1 MSDQR
6 MHFAPRLRAALLPEL
21 IYVAVLPYV
30 IYRLASPY
38 MPATYALLLAGI
50 PPAVR
55 MLLGLAR
62 NGRLN
67 LFGVFSLLAI
77 AIKIISGLV
86 LQNTRLVLIS
96 SSLVTGA
103 YGVIMLASLLSP
115 PPLILTLFMNALAG
129 SDPAQ
134 REQLTKRWQEVGSR
148 SFFALITALWGVGFL
163 IELVLRLILTFTLT
177 VEQFLIIG
185 PIVQYS
191 FLGAMLLGTL
201 LFVRIRRYGKR
212 NLPKQLPEQP
222 KQETSRTSV

>member
-1 MSDQR
+1 VDHAGSPSNEKR
-6 MHFAPRLRAALLPEL
+6 MHFASRLRAALLPEL

-50 PPAVR
+50 PPAIR

-62 NGRLN
+62 HGCLN
-67 LFGVFSLLAI
+67 LLGVFSLLAI

-86 LQNTRLVLIS
+86 LQDTRLVLIS

-115 PPLILTLFMNALAG
+115 TPLILTLFMNGLAG

-134 REQLTKRWQEVGSR
+134 REQLTKRWQEDGSR
-148 SFFALITALWGVGFL
+148 SFFAFITALWGVGFL
-163 IELVLRLILTFTLT
+163 IELILRLILTFTLT

-185 PIVQYS
+185 PSYS
-191 FLGAMLLGTL
+191 TASWG
-201 LFVRIRRYGKR
+201 
-212 NLPKQLPEQP
+212 
-222 KQETSRTSV
+222 

>member
-1 MSDQR
+1 
-6 MHFAPRLRAALLPEL
+6 
-21 IYVAVLPYV
+21 
-30 IYRLASPY
+30 

-62 NGRLN
+62 HGRLN
-67 LFGVFSLLAI
+67 LLGVFSLLAI

-86 LQNTRLVLIS
+86 LQDTRLVLIS

-103 YGVIMLASLLSP
+103 YGVIMLASPLSP
-115 PPLILTLFMNALAG
+115 TPLILTLFMNTLAG

-134 REQLTKRWQEVGSR
+134 REQLTKRWQEDGSR

-191 FLGAMLLGTL
+191 FLGVMLLGTL
-201 LFVRIRRYGKR
+201 LYARIRRYRKR
-212 NLPKQLPEQP
+212 KLSERLSQQP
-222 KQETSRTSV
+222 VQETSRTSV